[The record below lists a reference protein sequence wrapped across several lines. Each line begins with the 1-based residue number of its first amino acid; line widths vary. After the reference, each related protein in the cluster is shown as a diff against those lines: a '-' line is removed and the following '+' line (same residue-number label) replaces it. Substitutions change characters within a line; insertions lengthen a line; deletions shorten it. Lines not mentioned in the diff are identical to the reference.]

1 MAGCGRARLPFQAK
15 PRVDASQGADHAG
28 ARQVFLL
35 QRALRPHHLRAP
47 PAAGAAH
54 LYDEHHHPHV
64 RHHSHFVPLILHDPS
79 VGRPRRSRDRRL
91 FAWRCVAMRARRT
104 KRPASDAADG
114 PCGHAS
120 HPENTRGDGHEMAR
134 AARAARVA
142 RFSCVRGTAGGR
154 PASCQL
160 PSVDNQDHA
169 PGPPVAPFPASV
181 SVCAR
186 ARHSCVKDVR

>member
-1 MAGCGRARLPFQAK
+1 VRTTPALVKYSCCKEPFGLITYELHLR
-15 PRVDASQGADHAG
+15 RVPLTYMTSIIIPMFVIILISFLSYFMTPASG
-28 ARQVFLL
+28 ARAGPVTAACLPGD
-35 QRALRPHHLRAP
+35 ALRCAR
-47 PAAGAAH
+47 GA
-54 LYDEHHHPHV
+54 
-64 RHHSHFVPLILHDPS
+64 
-79 VGRPRRSRDRRL
+79 RSDRRQMRQMGH
-91 FAWRCVAMRARRT
+91 AAMRHT
-104 KRPASDAADG
+104 LKT
-114 PCGHAS
+114 
-120 HPENTRGDGHEMAR
+120 PEEMATKWPR
-134 AARAARVA
+134 AARAA